1 MENPESQV
9 LELVCRIGKL
19 SGLSP
24 RQDIFDAGFE
34 SIDSLELLVE
44 LEAAFDVSIPDEKY
58 VECRTAEA
66 IAAMI
71 AQLAKEAGR

>member
-34 SIDSLELLVE
+34 SIDFELLVE